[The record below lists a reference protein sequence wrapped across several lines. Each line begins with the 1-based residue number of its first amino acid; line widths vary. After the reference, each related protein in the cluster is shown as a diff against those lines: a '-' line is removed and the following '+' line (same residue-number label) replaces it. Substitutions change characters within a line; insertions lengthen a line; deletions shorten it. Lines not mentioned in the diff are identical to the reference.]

1 MPLSKK
7 IQRIF
12 ALFVMFIFIMNI
24 TDCVFSATYKDAV
37 SGKVSKDKID
47 NVKKNIDY
55 QRNDTKKK
63 IKELKKQENKAI
75 NQLYKS
81 QGNMEITKKELEITT
96 QNLEQTKKKL
106 SDLQNSLEN
115 ATAKYNRDQ
124 IEVGKR
130 LREIYKGERISFLNV
145 IFMAENMNTML
156 DKLYYQE
163 KIAEQDAKQLQN
175 LKQQIGL
182 LSVYTKQIEEQKQN
196 VLYTMA
202 RIQDKKNKIAQDI
215 SQSQA
220 LINKLKTDRKTY
232 ERAENEL
239 ARQSEQLE
247 RMLRSNAKNVKDS
260 EKFTT
265 TSDFI
270 MPAYG
275 PVTSPFGWRTHPIF
289 KSRKFHSGVDLGVP
303 MGTAVKCSN
312 SGVVTFVGWYGGY
325 GKVVIVDHG
334 IYKGKPV
341 STLYAHLSS
350 YSVSQG
356 TKVSRG
362 QVIARSGSTGYST
375 GPHLHFEVR
384 VNGSPVNPYSY
395 AK

>member
-1 MPLSKK
+1 MPLLKN

-12 ALFVMFIFIMNI
+12 VFFVMFCLFMN
-24 TDCVFSATYKDAV
+24 TTNYVSSATYRDAV
-37 SGKVSKDKID
+37 SGKVSKDKIN

-81 QGNMEITKKELEITT
+81 QGNLEITKKELEITT

-106 SDLQNSLEN
+106 ANLQNSLEN

-145 IFMAENMNTML
+145 IFMAENINTML
-156 DKLYYQE
+156 DKLFYQE
-163 KIAEQDAKQLQN
+163 KIAEQDAKQLKN
-175 LKQQIGL
+175 LKNQITL
-182 LSVYTKQIEEQKQN
+182 LSTYTKQIEEQKQN

-239 ARQSEQLE
+239 ARQSAQLE
-247 RMLRSNAKNVKDS
+247 RMLRSNAKNVKDAD
-260 EKFTT
+260 KFTT

-289 KSRKFHSGVDLGVP
+289 KTRKFHSGVDLGVP

-325 GKVVIVDHG
+325 GKVVIVNHG

-356 TKVSRG
+356 ARVSRG

-395 AK
+395 AH

>member
-1 MPLSKK
+1 MAFLNKVKK
-7 IQRIF
+7 TF
-12 ALFVMFIFIMNI
+12 ALFVMFAFMLNI
-24 TDCVFSATYKDAV
+24 ANCAFSTTYKEAV

-47 NVKKNIDY
+47 NVKRNIDY
-55 QRNDTKKK
+55 KRNDTKKK
-63 IKELKKQENKAI
+63 IRELKKQENKAI

-81 QGNMEITKKELEITT
+81 QGNLEITKKELEVTT
-96 QNLEQTKKKL
+96 QNLEHTKKKL

-124 IEVGKR
+124 IAVGKR

-145 IFMAENMNTML
+145 IFMAESMNTML

-163 KIAEQDAKQLQN
+163 KIAEQDANQLKN
-175 LKQQIGL
+175 LKAQIGL
-182 LSVYTKQIEEQKQN
+182 LSTYTKQIEEQKQN

-247 RMLRSNAKNVKDS
+247 RMLRSNAKNVKDAD
-260 EKFTT
+260 KFTT

-289 KSRKFHSGVDLGVP
+289 KTRKFHSGVDLGVP

-325 GKVVIVDHG
+325 GKVVIVNHG

-356 TKVSRG
+356 AKVSRG

-395 AK
+395 AH

>member
-1 MPLSKK
+1 MPLIKR

-12 ALFVMFIFIMNI
+12 TLFVMFVFMINI
-24 TDCVFSATYKDAV
+24 ANCAYSTTYKEAV
-37 SGKVSKDKID
+37 SGKVSKDKIN
-47 NVKKNIDY
+47 NVKQNIDV

-63 IKELKKQENKAI
+63 IRELKRKEAKEI

-81 QGNMEITKKELEITT
+81 QGNLEITKKELEITT

-106 SDLQNSLEN
+106 ANLQNSLEN

-124 IEVGKR
+124 IAVGKR

-145 IFMAENMNTML
+145 IFMAENINSML
-156 DKLYYQE
+156 DKIYYQE
-163 KIAEQDAKQLQN
+163 RITEQDAKQLKD
-175 LKQQIGL
+175 LKQQISL
-182 LSVYTKQIEEQKQN
+182 LSTYTSQIEEQKQN

-202 RIQDKKNKIAQDI
+202 RIQSKKDKIAQDI
-215 SQSQA
+215 SISQS
-220 LINKLKTDRKTY
+220 LIKKLQTDRKTY

-239 ARQSEQLE
+239 AKQSEQLE
-247 RMLRSNAKNVKDS
+247 KMLRSNAKNVKES
-260 EKFTT
+260 ERFTT

-270 MPAYG
+270 MPAHG

-289 KSRKFHSGVDLGVP
+289 GTRKFHSGVDLGVP

-334 IYKGKPV
+334 IYKGQPL

-350 YSVSQG
+350 YSVAKGQ
-356 TKVSRG
+356 KVSRG

-384 VNGSPVNPYSY
+384 VNGKPVSPYSY

>member
-1 MPLSKK
+1 
-7 IQRIF
+7 
-12 ALFVMFIFIMNI
+12 MFIFIIN
-24 TDCVFSATYKDAV
+24 VAGSAYSATYKDAV

-63 IKELKKQENKAI
+63 IRELKRKETNEINK
-75 NQLYKS
+75 LYKS
-81 QGNMEITKKELEITT
+81 QGNLEITKKELEVTT
-96 QNLEQTKKKL
+96 KNLEETKKKL
-106 SDLQNSLEN
+106 SNLQSSLEN

-145 IFMAENMNTML
+145 IFMADNINTML
-156 DKLYYQE
+156 DKIYYQE
-163 KIAEQDAKQLQN
+163 RITEQDAKQLKN

-182 LSVYTKQIEEQKQN
+182 LSSYTSQIETQKQN

-202 RIQDKKNKIAQDI
+202 RIQSKKDKIAQDI
-215 SQSQA
+215 SISQS
-220 LINKLKTDRKTY
+220 LIKKLQTDRKTY

-239 ARQSEQLE
+239 ARQSAQLE
-247 RMLRSNAKNVKDS
+247 KMLRSNAKNVKES
-260 EKFTT
+260 ERFTT

-289 KSRKFHSGVDLGVP
+289 KTRKFHSGVDLGVP
-303 MGTAVKCSN
+303 MNTAIKCSN
-312 SGVVTFVGWYGGY
+312 SGVVSFVGWYGGY

-350 YSVSQG
+350 YSVAKGQ
-356 TKVSRG
+356 KVSRG

-384 VNGSPVNPYSY
+384 VNGAPVSPYSY

>member
-1 MPLSKK
+1 MSKK

>member
-1 MPLSKK
+1 MSEE
-7 IQRIF
+7 
-12 ALFVMFIFIMNI
+12 
-24 TDCVFSATYKDAV
+24 
-37 SGKVSKDKID
+37 
-47 NVKKNIDY
+47 
-55 QRNDTKKK
+55 
-63 IKELKKQENKAI
+63 IKLTLDPFGA
-75 NQLYKS
+75 
-81 QGNMEITKKELEITT
+81 KE
-96 QNLEQTKKKL
+96 
-106 SDLQNSLEN
+106 
-115 ATAKYNRDQ
+115 A
-124 IEVGKR
+124 
-130 LREIYKGERISFLNV
+130 
-145 IFMAENMNTML
+145 
-156 DKLYYQE
+156 E
-163 KIAEQDAKQLQN
+163 KIAEQDAQQLKN
-175 LKQQIGL
+175 LKAQIGL
-182 LSVYTKQIEEQKQN
+182 LSTYTKQIEEQKQN

-239 ARQSEQLE
+239 ARQSAQLE
-247 RMLRSNAKNVKDS
+247 RMLRSNAKNVKDAD
-260 EKFTT
+260 KFTT

-289 KSRKFHSGVDLGVP
+289 KTRKFHSGVDLGVP

-325 GKVVIVDHG
+325 GKVVIVNHG

-356 TKVSRG
+356 AKVSRG

-384 VNGSPVNPYSY
+384 VNGTPVSPYSY
-395 AK
+395 AH

>member
-1 MPLSKK
+1 
-7 IQRIF
+7 
-12 ALFVMFIFIMNI
+12 MNI

>member
-1 MPLSKK
+1 MPLLKN

-12 ALFVMFIFIMNI
+12 VFFVMFCLFMN
-24 TDCVFSATYKDAV
+24 TTNYVSSATYRDAV
-37 SGKVSKDKID
+37 SGKVSKDKIN

-55 QRNDTKKK
+55 QRSDTKKK

-81 QGNMEITKKELEITT
+81 QGNLEITKKELEITT

-106 SDLQNSLEN
+106 ANLQNSLEN

-145 IFMAENMNTML
+145 IFMAENINTML
-156 DKLYYQE
+156 DKLFYQE
-163 KIAEQDAKQLQN
+163 KIAEQDAKQLKN
-175 LKQQIGL
+175 LKNQITL
-182 LSVYTKQIEEQKQN
+182 LSTYTKQIEEQKQN

-239 ARQSEQLE
+239 ARQSAQLE
-247 RMLRSNAKNVKDS
+247 RMLRSNAKNVKDAD
-260 EKFTT
+260 KFTT

-289 KSRKFHSGVDLGVP
+289 KTRKFHSGVDLGVP

-325 GKVVIVDHG
+325 GKVVIVNHG

-356 TKVSRG
+356 ARVSRG

-395 AK
+395 AH

>member
-1 MPLSKK
+1 MLLSKK
-7 IQRIF
+7 LQKLF
-12 ALFVMFIFIMNI
+12 TVFVMF
-24 TDCVFSATYKDAV
+24 VFMINVTGSAYSATYKDAV
-37 SGKVSKDKID
+37 SGKVSKDKIN
-47 NVKKNIDY
+47 NVKQNIDV

-63 IKELKKQENKAI
+63 IRELKRKETNEINK
-75 NQLYKS
+75 LYKS
-81 QGNMEITKKELEITT
+81 QGNLEVTKKELEVTT
-96 QNLEQTKKKL
+96 KNLEETKKKL
-106 SDLQNSLEN
+106 SNLQSSLEN

-130 LREIYKGERISFLNV
+130 LREIYKGERISFLN
-145 IFMAENMNTML
+145 ILFMAENMNSML
-156 DKLYYQE
+156 DKIYYQE
-163 KIAEQDAKQLQN
+163 RITDQDAKQLKN
-175 LKQQIGL
+175 LKKQIGI
-182 LSVYTKQIEEQKQN
+182 LSAYTTQIEEQKQN

-202 RIQDKKNKIAQDI
+202 RIQSKKDKIAQDI
-215 SQSQA
+215 YTSQY
-220 LINKLKTDRKTY
+220 LIKKLQTDRRTY

-239 ARQSEQLE
+239 ARQSAQLE
-247 RMLRSNAKNVKDS
+247 KMLRSNAKNVK
-260 EKFTT
+260 EGERFTT

-289 KSRKFHSGVDLGVP
+289 KTRKFHSGVDLGVP
-303 MGTAVKCSN
+303 MGTAIKCSN

-334 IYKGKPV
+334 IYKGKPL

-350 YSVSQG
+350 YSVSKGQ
-356 TKVSRG
+356 KVSRG

-384 VNGSPVNPYSY
+384 VNGKPVSPFSY

>member
-1 MPLSKK
+1 MSLGNR
-7 IQRIF
+7 IQKIF
-12 ALFVMFIFIMNI
+12 ALFVMFVFMINI
-24 TDCVFSATYKDAV
+24 ADSAYSATYNDAV
-37 SGKVSKDKID
+37 SGKVSKDKIN
-47 NVKKNIDY
+47 NVKQNIDV
-55 QRNDTKKK
+55 QRSDTKKK
-63 IKELKKQENKAI
+63 IRELKRKENNAI

-81 QGNMEITKKELEITT
+81 QGNLEVTKKELEATT
-96 QNLEQTKKKL
+96 QSLEQTKKKL
-106 SDLQNSLEN
+106 SNLQNSLEN

-124 IEVGKR
+124 IAVGKR

-145 IFMAENMNTML
+145 IFMADNINTML
-156 DKLYYQE
+156 DKIYYQE
-163 KIAEQDAKQLQN
+163 RITEQDAKQLKN

-182 LSVYTKQIEEQKQN
+182 LSSYTSQIEAQKQN

-202 RIQDKKNKIAQDI
+202 RIQSKKDKIAQDI
-215 SQSQA
+215 SISQS
-220 LINKLKTDRKTY
+220 LIKKLQTDRKTY

-239 ARQSEQLE
+239 ARQSAQLE
-247 RMLRSNAKNVKDS
+247 KMLRSNAKNVKDS
-260 EKFTT
+260 ERFTT

-270 MPAYG
+270 MPAHG

-289 KSRKFHSGVDLGVP
+289 KTRKFHSGVDLGVP
-303 MGTAVKCSN
+303 MNTAIKCSN
-312 SGVVTFVGWYGGY
+312 SGVVSFVGWYGGY

-350 YSVSQG
+350 YSVAKGQ
-356 TKVSRG
+356 KVSRG

-384 VNGSPVNPYSY
+384 VNGAPVSPYSY